1 MWLFLLASSEFNSR
15 AYVSENALLP
25 GLVETSYSEDSVA
38 FKLYGKLKK
47 ICKKDMLVESLV
59 DS

>member
-38 FKLYGKLKK
+38 FKLYGELKK
-47 ICKKDMLVESLV
+47 ICTKDM
-59 DS
+59 